1 MIIFEDQHSENQLK
15 MTYYISKLRTI
26 STILVLFLIVTI
38 TQAQNNIPTPEQTL
52 GFKVGAD
59 FKLATY
65 EQSIAYF
72 KKLDAASDLIHLK
85 VIGETSEGRP
95 WYAAFISSKENL
107 ENIEHYRSISQ
118 QLAHPTNLTQGEAK
132 RLSKEGKPIVHIDGG
147 LHASEVAGAQHTI
160 SLAYEL
166 ISKSED
172 ENIKRI
178 LDDVILILWPSL
190 NPDGQD
196 IIANW
201 YKENVGT
208 PYEVTPVP
216 WLYQKY
222 VGHDNNRD
230 AYMVN
235 MIESRVVARVWRE
248 WEPNIIHVHHQSSPF
263 PTRIWLP
270 PFAEPVA
277 NRTPPLV
284 AREVNM
290 IGMAIAQRL
299 ETEGLEGA
307 VHMGKG
313 FDAWYPGYIDY
324 LPVLQNIPA
333 FWTETALYRYATPHF
348 YTIRDFPKD
357 RNGFRIE
364 SLYSSPWKGGWWRLA
379 DAVNYMQTSSLAVLD
394 YASKYSEVLLYNK
407 YQAGHN
413 TIEKYKNEPPY
424 AYFIPQKQR
433 DPVRPVELLKRLAF
447 NGIKISQ
454 LDKQIT
460 FDNVVYPKG
469 TWVIPMDQEFGE
481 LARQVLEVQNY
492 PDLREFP
499 DGPPEQPYDAAGWT
513 LPLQFELDVIAAVS
527 PIPEHIKSSF
537 IEIKGAALDW
547 KREAEKDFDKIDFVS
562 GAGFDTNAIAAGIIP
577 LPGSLRGSGSVAVLD
592 PKENNTFR
600 VLAEAWKK
608 GLKVS
613 YSNQKYAITGASN
626 TLLRQWIKDFAVNIR
641 LTSKSSKTSVEPRI
655 GIYRPWTASMDMGWT
670 RWLLDN
676 FELEYTS
683 IRNSDFIVGN
693 LNERFDVILMAS
705 ERESSIINGYRKG
718 QAPPRYEGG
727 IGAQGVRN
735 LDEFVSKG
743 GTLVCMNQSSEFAIN
758 ALYLPVKNAVK
769 DLKRKDFFTG
779 GSIMGV
785 TTNLRHPVMAGMPE
799 KANVFVSRS
808 PVFTTLEGFK
818 GEALAKYQLKGSPL
832 RSGYLLGEKHLNGY
846 AAALDVHHG
855 DGHVVLFG
863 FRPQWR
869 GQPMGTFR
877 LLFNALLYGGEVS
890 KNYTSSSDFWTA
902 PANLEL
908 KKQDDKN

>member
-1 MIIFEDQHSENQLK
+1 MKTLCNLLK
-15 MTYYISKLRTI
+15 GLSVFSMFLLLI
-26 STILVLFLIVTI
+26 STSHS
-38 TQAQNNIPTPEQTL
+38 QSNIPTPKETF
-52 GFKVGAD
+52 GFNVGDD

-65 EQSIAYF
+65 EQSIEYF
-72 KKLDAASDLIHLK
+72 KKLDASSDLIELRQ
-85 VIGETSEGRP
+85 IGETSEGRP

-107 ENIEHYRSISQ
+107 GNLEHYRSISQ
-118 QLAHPTNLTQGEAK
+118 QLAHPENLSDEDAK
-132 RLSKEGKPIVHIDGG
+132 KLSKEGKPIVHIDGG

-160 SLAYEL
+160 SLAHEI

-172 ENIKRI
+172 EDIKRI

-208 PYEVTPVP
+208 PYEVTSVP

-230 AYMVN
+230 SYMAN
-235 MIESRVVARVWRE
+235 MIESSVVARVWRE

-270 PFAEPVA
+270 PFAEPIA
-277 NRTPPLV
+277 NRTPPIV

-324 LPVLQNIPA
+324 MPVLQNIPS
-333 FWTETALYRYATPHF
+333 FWTETALYRYATPYF
-348 YTIRDFPKD
+348 YTVNDFPKD

-364 SLYSSPWKGGWWRLA
+364 SLYSSPWKGGWWRLK

-407 YQAGHN
+407 YQAGKN

-424 AYFIPQKQR
+424 AYFIPQQQR

-454 LDKQIT
+454 LNKQIT
-460 FDNVVYPKG
+460 FDNVTYPKG

-481 LARQVLEVQNY
+481 LARQVLEVQDY
-492 PDLREFP
+492 PDLREYP
-499 DGPPEQPYDAAGWT
+499 GGPPEQPYDAAGWT
-513 LPLQFELDVIAAVS
+513 LPLQFEVNVIAAVS
-527 PIPEHIKSSF
+527 PITDEIRASF
-537 IEIKGAALDW
+537 EEVKGDALNIVDDTS
-547 KREAEKDFDKIDFVS
+547 KDANKVDFIS
-562 GAGFDTNAIAAGIIP
+562 GIGFETSAIAAGIKP
-577 LPGSLRGSGSVAVLD
+577 LPGSLKGSGSIAQLD

-600 VLAEAWKK
+600 VLAEAWGK
-608 GLKVS
+608 GYKVS
-613 YSNQKYAITGASN
+613 YTNQKYSVSGASN
-626 TLLRQWIKDFAVNIR
+626 TQLRQWINDFAVNII
-641 LTSKSSKTSVEPRI
+641 LTSKSSKTTVKPRI

-676 FELEYTS
+676 FEIEY
-683 IRNSDFIVGN
+683 IGLRNSDFIVGN
-693 LNERFDVILMAS
+693 LKDKYDVILMAS
-705 ERESSIINGYRKG
+705 ERESSIINGYATG

-727 IGAQGVRN
+727 ISAQGVRN

-758 ALYLPVKNAVK
+758 ALHLPVKDAVK
-769 DLKRKDFFTG
+769 GLKRQDFFTG

-785 TTNLRHPVMAGMPE
+785 TINTEHPVMAGMPE
-799 KANVFVSRS
+799 KANVFVERS
-808 PVFTTLEGFK
+808 PVFETTEGFE
-818 GEALAKYQLKGSPL
+818 GVALAKYQAHGSPL
-832 RSGYLLGEKHLNGY
+832 RSGYLLGSEHLNGY
-846 AAALDVHHG
+846 AAALDVNHG
-855 DGHVVLFG
+855 DGHVILFG

-877 LLFNALLYGGEVS
+877 ALFNSLLYGGNIS
-890 KNYTSSSDFWTA
+890 KNHKPTTGFWKT
-902 PANLEL
+902 PTEPEINSN
-908 KKQDDKN
+908 KD

>member
-1 MIIFEDQHSENQLK
+1 MKTLYKSLK
-15 MTYYISKLRTI
+15 KCSIVLI
-26 STILVLFLIVTI
+26 LFLMISPI
-38 TQAQNNIPTPEQTL
+38 YSQNNIPTPKETF
-52 GFKVGAD
+52 GFNVGDD

-72 KKLDAASDLIHLK
+72 KKLDASSDLIELRL
-85 VIGETSEGRP
+85 IGETSEGRP

-107 ENIEHYRSISQ
+107 NNLERYRTISQ
-118 QLAHPTNLTQGEAK
+118 QLAHPENLSKEDAK
-132 RLSKEGKPIVHIDGG
+132 KLSKEGKPIVHIDGG

-160 SLAYEL
+160 SLAHEL

-172 ENIKRI
+172 EDIKRI

-230 AYMVN
+230 AYMAN

-277 NRTPPLV
+277 NRTPPIV

-299 ETEGLEGA
+299 ETDGLEGA

-324 LPVLQNIPA
+324 MPVLQNIPA

-357 RNGFRIE
+357 RNGLRIE
-364 SLYSSPWKGGWWRLA
+364 SLYSSPWKGGWWRLK
-379 DAVNYMQTSSLAVLD
+379 DAVDYMQTSSLAVLD
-394 YASKYSEVLLYNK
+394 YASKYSEVLLFNK
-407 YQAGHN
+407 YQAGKN
-413 TIEKYKNEPPY
+413 TIEKYKKEPPY

-454 LDKQIT
+454 LNKQIT
-460 FDNVVYPKG
+460 FDNVVYPKE

-499 DGPPEQPYDAAGWT
+499 GGPPEQPYDAAGWT
-513 LPLQFELDVIAAVS
+513 LPLQFEVNVIAAVS
-527 PIPEHIKSSF
+527 PITDEVKATFS
-537 IEIKGAALDW
+537 EIKGDVLNW
-547 KREAEKDFDKIDFVS
+547 KNDNSKDVNKIDFVS
-562 GAGFDTNAIAAGIIP
+562 GIGFDTNQIAAGIKP
-577 LPGSLRGSGSVAVLD
+577 LPGSIRGSGNIAVLD

-600 VLAEAWKK
+600 VLTEAWNK

-613 YSNQKYAITGASN
+613 YTNQKYSISGASN
-626 TLLRQWIKDFAVNIR
+626 TLLRQWVNDFAVNIM
-641 LTSKSSKTSVEPRI
+641 LTSKSSKTTVKPRI
-655 GIYRPWTASMDMGWT
+655 GVYRPWTASMDMGWT

-676 FELEYTS
+676 FEIEY
-683 IRNSDFIVGN
+683 IGLRNSDFIVGN
-693 LNERFDVILMAS
+693 LNDRFDVILMAS
-705 ERESSIINGYRKG
+705 ERESSIINGYAKG

-727 IGAQGVRN
+727 IGQQGIRN
-735 LDEFVSKG
+735 LDEFVNKG

-758 ALYLPVKNAVK
+758 ALHLPVKNAVK
-769 DLKRKDFFTG
+769 DLNRQDFFTG

-785 TTNLRHPVMAGMPE
+785 TVNTNHPVMAGMPD

-808 PVFTTLEGFK
+808 PVFETTESFE
-818 GEALAKYQLKGSPL
+818 GEALAKYQLNGSPL
-832 RSGYLLGEKHLNGY
+832 RSGYILGSKYLNGY
-846 AAALDVHHG
+846 AAALDVNHG
-855 DGHVVLFG
+855 NGHVVLFG

-877 LLFNALLYGGEVS
+877 ALFNSLLYGGNIS
-890 KNYTSSSDFWTA
+890 KNHKASTEFWTS
-902 PANLEL
+902 PNVVEH
-908 KKQDDKN
+908 KKE

>member
-1 MIIFEDQHSENQLK
+1 MVSPLYSQ
-15 MTYYISKLRTI
+15 T
-26 STILVLFLIVTI
+26 
-38 TQAQNNIPTPEQTL
+38 NIPTPKESF
-52 GFKVGAD
+52 GFNVGDD

-72 KKLDAASDLIHLK
+72 KKLDASSDLIELRL
-85 VIGETSEGRP
+85 IGETSEGRP

-107 ENIEHYRSISQ
+107 NNLELYRNISQ
-118 QLAHPTNLTQGEAK
+118 QLAHPENLSKEDAK
-132 RLSKEGKPIVHIDGG
+132 KLSKEGKPIVHIDGG

-160 SLAYEL
+160 SLAHEL

-172 ENIKRI
+172 EDIKRV

-196 IIANW
+196 IIVNW

-208 PYEVTPVP
+208 PYEVTSVP

-230 AYMVN
+230 AYMAN
-235 MIESRVVARVWRE
+235 MIESRVVARVWRD

-299 ETEGLEGA
+299 ETDGLEGA

-348 YTIRDFPKD
+348 YTVRDFPKD

-364 SLYSSPWKGGWWRLA
+364 SLYSSPWKGGWWRLK
-379 DAVNYMQTSSLAVLD
+379 DAVDYMQTSSLAVLD

-407 YQAGHN
+407 YQAGKN

-454 LDKQIT
+454 LNKQIT

-499 DGPPEQPYDAAGWT
+499 GGPPEQPYDAAGWT
-513 LPLQFELDVIAAVS
+513 LPLQFEVNVIAAVS
-527 PIPEHIKSSF
+527 PITDEVKASF
-537 IEIKGAALDW
+537 LEIKGDVANWESDS
-547 KREAEKDFDKIDFVS
+547 EKDASKVDFVS
-562 GAGFDTNAIAAGIIP
+562 GIGFNSNEIAAGIKP
-577 LPGSLRGSGSVAVLD
+577 LSGTIKGSGNIALLD

-608 GLKVS
+608 GNKVS
-613 YSNQKYAITGASN
+613 YTNQKYGISGASN
-626 TLLRQWIKDFAVNIR
+626 TQLRHWVRDFAVNIR
-641 LTSKSSKTSVEPRI
+641 LTNKSSKTEVKPRI

-676 FELEYTS
+676 FKIEY
-683 IRNSDFIVGN
+683 IGLRNSDFIVGN
-693 LNERFDVILMAS
+693 LKDRFDVILMAS
-705 ERESSIINGYRKG
+705 ERESSIINGYAKG

-727 IGAQGVRN
+727 IGEQGIRN
-735 LDEFVSKG
+735 LDDFVSKG
-743 GTLVCMNQSSEFAIN
+743 GTLVCLNSSSEFAIN
-758 ALYLPVKNAVK
+758 ALHLPVKNAVK
-769 DLKRKDFFTG
+769 GLKRQDFFTG

-785 TTNLRHPVMAGMPE
+785 TVNTNHPVMAGMPD
-799 KANVFVSRS
+799 KANIFVSRS
-808 PVFTTLEGFK
+808 PVFKTTEGFK
-818 GEALAKYQLKGSPL
+818 GEALAKYQSHGSPL
-832 RSGYLLGEKHLNGY
+832 RSGYLLGSKYLNGY
-846 AAALDVHHG
+846 AAALDVNHG
-855 DGHVVLFG
+855 NGHVILFG

-877 LLFNALLYGGEVS
+877 ALFNSLLYGANVS
-890 KNYTSSSDFWTA
+890 KNHKFSTDFWET
-902 PANLEL
+902 PNKTKIIS
-908 KKQDDKN
+908 KKE

>member
-1 MIIFEDQHSENQLK
+1 MRSHFQQLK
-15 MTYYISKLRTI
+15 IR
-26 STILVLFLIVTI
+26 STLLVLFLMATIV
-38 TQAQNNIPTPEQTL
+38 QAQSQTPNPEQTL

-72 KKLDAASDLIHLK
+72 KKLDASSDLIELK

-95 WYAAFISSKENL
+95 WYAAFISSKDNL
-107 ENIEHYRSISQ
+107 SKLEHYRNISQ
-118 QLAHPTNLTQGEAK
+118 QLAHPGDLSREDAK
-132 RLSKEGKPIVHIDGG
+132 QLSKEGKPIVHIDGG

-201 YKENVGT
+201 YKDNVGT
-208 PYEVTPVP
+208 PYEVTTVP

-230 AYMVN
+230 AYMAN
-235 MIESRVVARVWRE
+235 MIESRVIARVWRD

-270 PFAEPVA
+270 PFAEPIA
-277 NRTPPLV
+277 SRTPPLV

-299 ETEGLEGA
+299 ESKGLEGA

-324 LPVLQNIPA
+324 LPVLQNIPS

-364 SLYSSPWKGGWWRLA
+364 SLYSSPWKGGWWRIS
-379 DAVNYMQTSSLAVLD
+379 DAINYMQTSSVAVLD
-394 YASKYSEVLLYNK
+394 YASKYSEVLLFNK
-407 YQAGHN
+407 YQAAKN
-413 TIEKYKNEPPY
+413 TIEKYKKEPPY

-433 DPVRPVELLKRLAF
+433 DNVRPVELLKRLAF

-454 LDKQIT
+454 LVKQIT

-481 LARQVLEVQNY
+481 LARQVLEVQTY

-499 DGPPEQPYDAAGWT
+499 GGPPEQPYDAAGWT

-527 PIPEHIKSSF
+527 PIPSEIRASF
-537 IEIKGAALDW
+537 KEVKGAVLDW
-547 KREAEKDFDKIDFVS
+547 KSKSTHDLNKVDFVS
-562 GAGFDTNAIAAGIIP
+562 GTGFNTNAVAAGIIP
-577 LPGSLRGSGSVAVLD
+577 LPGSLKGNGTIALLD

-608 GLKVS
+608 GLTVGFT
-613 YSNQKYAITGASN
+613 NQKYSIKGASSAQ
-626 TLLRQWIKDFAVNIR
+626 LRQWVTDFAVNIR
-641 LTSKSSKTSVEPRI
+641 LTSKSSKTVVKSRI

-676 FELEYTS
+676 FEIEYVGL
-683 IRNSDFIVGN
+683 RNSDFIVGN
-693 LNERFDVILMAS
+693 LNERYDVILMAS
-705 ERESSIINGYRKG
+705 ERERSIINGYGKG

-727 IGAQGVRN
+727 IGAEGVRN

-758 ALYLPVKNAVK
+758 ALYLPVKNAIK
-769 DLKRKDFFTG
+769 GLKRKDFFTG

-785 TTNLRHPVMAGMPE
+785 TINEDHPVMAGMPE
-799 KANVFVSRS
+799 KANIFVSRS

-818 GEALAKYQLKGSPL
+818 GEALAKYQLHGSAL
-832 RSGYLLGEKHLNGY
+832 RSGYLLGSKYLNGF

-855 DGHVVLFG
+855 EGHVILLG

-869 GQPMGTFR
+869 GQPMGTYR
-877 LLFNALLYGGEVS
+877 SLFNALLYGGEVS
-890 KNYTSSSDFWTA
+890 KNHKIATDFWKAPSSDKTKSDE
-902 PANLEL
+902 N
-908 KKQDDKN
+908 